1 MTKSFL
7 GLIIFLRHGRSLSSD
22 DQLAEGQLTQEY
34 AKRAHM
40 STVALARRMA
50 AAIRAAGGE
59 MRSTEYQGKGH
70 NIADRVYNDAEVIDW
85 LLNQKRR
92 NDD

>member
-1 MTKSFL
+1 
-7 GLIIFLRHGRSLSSD
+7 
-22 DQLAEGQLTQEY
+22 
-34 AKRAHM
+34 M

-70 NIADRVYNDAEVIDW
+70 NIANYVYNDAEVIDW
-85 LLNQKRR
+85 LLNLKRR
-92 NDD
+92 NDG